1 MKPAWW
7 VGLLLLGA
15 AVSSA
20 GAQDT
25 RCDPGDVEVRRLE
38 FTGNATF
45 PDDELARGVAT
56 TPSSWLRRTLGV
68 LGTRR
73 CVDRAELPLDVA
85 RLTLYYRK
93 RGFPEAQVD
102 TIVTEVE
109 RGAVA
114 VRFQVTEGTALRL
127 DSLQL
132 SGLDSV
138 PDGGAI
144 AADLGLREGMRFDQY
159 AVDSVRAAL
168 VRRLRD
174 SGYPFADVLREYRTH
189 LSTRSAFL
197 GLDVYPGPRAL
208 IGGVTLAITPRD
220 GATQDVPDDVVRSLL
235 GIHPGMLYR
244 ESELVEAQR
253 RLYQTDAYSH
263 VEIAMDTAATGAA
276 EPAAPLV
283 GGDTLVWLRL
293 ALREGYMHTA
303 RLGVGYGS
311 LDCFRLSAEY
321 TNVNFLR
328 QARRLELNARMSKI
342 GAGAPLDVA
351 PSLCTRQV
359 REDVYSDTLNY
370 YAGATLRTPRA
381 FGVTLPTITLY
392 SETRS
397 EYKAYLRST
406 PVALGLTRSW
416 PRGLGLPL
424 TLSYNLEYGRTQAQP
439 ALFCAAFNL
448 CTEDDRQRV
457 EEYRRIAVLGASTV
471 RDRANDP
478 VEPTAGTIL
487 RLDVRHASRLVG
499 SDPLQQ
505 FNQVTGNAAW
515 YQAVSDN
522 VVLAARL
529 RVGAVLGSSFGLS
542 TDRTYVPPQERLY
555 AGGPS
560 TVRGFRQNELGPVA
574 YLANQYTDTVVT
586 LPSGEERRVFRA
598 TPDSGY
604 GRVVPLGGNSV
615 VVANLEA
622 RIQSP
627 ILPDLLQFTVFVD
640 AGKLSRDIDFDLRR
654 GMRFTPGLGVRVASP
669 VGPVRLD
676 VGYNPYP
683 LMPGV
688 AYYDAPLSEVLA
700 PLYCVSPGNTYPIED
715 HPTSGVP
722 IQDQSRGRCEATFQ
736 PERGRSLLRRFTLNF
751 SIGQAF

>member
-1 MKPAWW
+1 M
-7 VGLLLLGA
+7 GLLLLGA
-15 AVSSA
+15 ALSSA

-45 PDDELARGVAT
+45 SNEELARGVAT

-93 RGFPEAQVD
+93 RGFPEARVD
-102 TIVTEVE
+102 TLVTQLEQD
-109 RGAVA
+109 AVA
-114 VRFQVTEGTALRL
+114 VRFAVTEGTALRL
-127 DSLQL
+127 DTL
-132 SGLDSV
+132 SVTGLDSV

-144 AADLGLREGMRFDQY
+144 VDELGLREGMRFDQY
-159 AVDSVRAAL
+159 VVDSARAEL

-189 LSTRSAFL
+189 LPTRSAFL
-197 GLDVYPGPRAL
+197 GLDVLPGPRAL
-208 IGGVTLAITPRD
+208 IGDVTLAITPRE
-220 GATQDVPDDVVRSLL
+220 GATQEVPDDVVRSLF
-235 GIHPGMLYR
+235 GVHPGMLYR
-244 ESELVEAQR
+244 ESELVDAQR

-263 VEIAMDTAATGAA
+263 VEIAMDTTTSGASA
-276 EPAAPLV
+276 SRTPLV
-283 GGDTLVWLRL
+283 GADTLVRLRL

-311 LDCFRLSAEY
+311 LDCLRVSGEY
-321 TNVNFLR
+321 TNVNFLG

-370 YAGATLRTPRA
+370 YAGATLRNPRA

-397 EYKAYLRST
+397 EFKAYLRST

-416 PRGLGLPL
+416 PRGLGVPL
-424 TLSYNLEYGRTQAQP
+424 ALSYNLEYGRTQAQP

-448 CTEDDRQRV
+448 CTEDDRGRV
-457 EEYRRIAVLGASTV
+457 EEYSRSAVLGVSTV
-471 RDRANDP
+471 RDRSNDP
-478 VEPTAGTIL
+478 VEPTSGTIL

-505 FNQVTGNAAW
+505 FNQITGNAAW
-515 YQAVSDN
+515 YQAVSDR

-529 RVGAVLGSSFGLS
+529 RVGAVLGSNFGLS
-542 TDRTYVPPQERLY
+542 TDRSYIPPQERLY

-560 TVRGFRQNELGPVA
+560 SVRGFRQNELGPVA
-574 YLANQYTDTVVT
+574 YLANQYTDTVITTVG
-586 LPSGEERRVFRA
+586 GEERRVFRA
-598 TPDSGY
+598 DPDSGY
-604 GRVVPLGGNSV
+604 SRVVPLGGNSV
-615 VVANLEA
+615 MIANLEA

-627 ILPDLLQFTVFVD
+627 ILPELLQFTVFVD

-654 GMRFTPGLGVRVASP
+654 GVRFTPGLGVRVASP

-683 LMPGV
+683 LVPGV
-688 AYYDAPLSEVLA
+688 AYYDAPLNEVLA
-700 PLYCVSPGNTYPIED
+700 PLYCVSPGNSYPIEE
-715 HPTSGVP
+715 HPATGVP
-722 IQDQSRGRCEATFQ
+722 IQDQSRGSCEATFQ
-736 PERGRSLLRRFTLNF
+736 PVRGRSALRRFTLNF